1 MNKRFCKVCGQEI
14 NPLRLKALPS
24 AVTCVEHSNAGRKRG
39 RILSLGEGDH
49 NYNEI
54 EILEED
60 AYIRAQEYEETR
72 GRGTAKASIA
82 LEIQDYDS
90 DEVSDDHNAL
100 RSVARQR
107 VEEQERK

>member
-1 MNKRFCKVCGQEI
+1 MNKRFCKVCGEEI
-14 NPLRLKALPS
+14 NPLRVKALPT

-60 AYIRAQEYEETR
+60 AYIRAQEYELTR
-72 GRGTAKASIA
+72 GRTTAKTNIS
-82 LEIQDYDS
+82 LEVLNYDD
-90 DEVSDDHNAL
+90 DEVADDHNAL
-100 RSVARQR
+100 KATARQR
-107 VEEQERK
+107 VQEQEK